1 MVECRRRS
9 ESQQFSDKSSVEISF
24 NFLLSQFLCVVCVN
38 VPTQMF
44 THRNGDGESRK
55 VSNACWLFY
64 VCACSCPLGFEGGF
78 PSSHAGYLLSKSNN
92 GRYYYF

>member
-9 ESQQFSDKSSVEISF
+9 ESQKFSDKSSVEISF

-64 VCACSCPLGFEGGF
+64 VCAVPVHVHLVLRVAF
-78 PSSHAGYLLSKSNN
+78 PPRMRGIY
-92 GRYYYF
+92 